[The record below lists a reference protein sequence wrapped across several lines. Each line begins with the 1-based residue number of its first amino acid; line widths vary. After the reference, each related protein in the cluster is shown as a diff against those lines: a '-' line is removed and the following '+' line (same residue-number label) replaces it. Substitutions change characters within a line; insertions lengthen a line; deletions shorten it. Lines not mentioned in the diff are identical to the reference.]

1 MKKKILKWALVIIVA
16 LIVIY
21 FAYSAITAKIYYD
34 IYTAMHE
41 KVNSSND
48 FYAKVQMEVNEP
60 YETIMEIL
68 IKDDVFIKKLQRIN
82 TETNELTT
90 LKLWQK
96 YIPEKTDGKDDTF
109 YILVEN
115 SANNIKQVTEYDYVY
130 AEEPEDKMY
139 RFAMARSLVLGVSGF
154 SDDFENGKKVEKCT
168 YSKIFW
174 SVIKCPTILYSTEFN
189 GEKCYAVKSIFKIT
203 DLGSYLFP
211 VDMNPF
217 ELFFANIMCLFDG
230 DVEYISKETKMP
242 VGANTNLNSGEK
254 IYEYFTKEVTEED
267 IKLPN
272 LEEYE
277 VLSNQ

>member
-60 YETIMEIL
+60 YETSMEIL

-115 SANNIKQVTEYDYVY
+115 SANNTKQVTEYDYVY
-130 AEEPEDKMY
+130 AEEPKDKMY
-139 RFAMARSLVLGVSGF
+139 RYGMTRRLVLGNTGF
-154 SDDFENGKKVEKCT
+154 SEDFNAGKKIEQYT
-168 YSKIFW
+168 YSKLFW
-174 SVIKCPTILYSTEFN
+174 LAIKSPAIIYNAEFN

-203 DLGSYLFP
+203 DLGNYLFP
-211 VDMNPF
+211 LDSNPF
-217 ELFFANIMCLFDG
+217 EMFFENIMYLFNG
-230 DVEYISKETKMP
+230 DIEYISKETKMP
-242 VGANTNLNSGEK
+242 VGAHTMLNSGERV
-254 IYEYFTKEVTEED
+254 YEYFTKEVTEDD

-277 VLSNQ
+277 TIGN